1 MLTIKESDFKIELVH
16 NLEIKPLKEKK
27 KRDSDINIVL
37 IVLSHVSIAFIN

>member
-27 KRDSDINIVL
+27 ETG
-37 IVLSHVSIAFIN
+37 